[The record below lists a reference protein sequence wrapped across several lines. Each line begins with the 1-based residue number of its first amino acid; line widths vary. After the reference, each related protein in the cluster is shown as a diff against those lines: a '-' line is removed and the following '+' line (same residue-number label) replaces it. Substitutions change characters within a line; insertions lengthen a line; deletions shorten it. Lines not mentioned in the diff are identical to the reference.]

1 MWCNAMLMSRS
12 VILMLCSVVF
22 RCVPLCSVVFCC
34 VLSCHVSSV
43 FLCCLLLCKYVCVC
57 HSVYL
62 RVSVHIYMYARV
74 CLWHFSIQCTIFWAK
89 ILLHLLMFEAIP
101 FHMTSTTFPA
111 FNREAAAR
119 LSRASQEGQQLP
131 GTMAVEGSWP
141 IWPGRAIAVGHC
153 WTLNVSKC
161 NIR

>member
-1 MWCNAMLMSRS
+1 
-12 VILMLCSVVF
+12 
-22 RCVPLCSVVFCC
+22 
-34 VLSCHVSSV
+34 
-43 FLCCLLLCKYVCVC
+43 
-57 HSVYL
+57 
-62 RVSVHIYMYARV
+62 
-74 CLWHFSIQCTIFWAK
+74 
-89 ILLHLLMFEAIP
+89 MFEAIP